1 MINQRCFLLVKKTK
15 NLFCFQ
21 ALFRIIEKKY
31 SFSTFF
37 YFFVYSLWNESIF
50 NDHPFVTFIT
60 RAINTLVVIIK
71 EIEESIDDH
80 IQLRILLVGLER
92 YVTWTI
98 LCFVEFVTSALMQN
112 LF

>member
-1 MINQRCFLLVKKTK
+1 MINQRCFLLEKKPK

-21 ALFRIIEKKY
+21 GLFRIIEKKY

-80 IQLRILLVGLER
+80 IKLRIHIGR
-92 YVTWTI
+92 I
-98 LCFVEFVTSALMQN
+98 RALCHMDNLMFLEFVTSALMQN
-112 LF
+112 QF